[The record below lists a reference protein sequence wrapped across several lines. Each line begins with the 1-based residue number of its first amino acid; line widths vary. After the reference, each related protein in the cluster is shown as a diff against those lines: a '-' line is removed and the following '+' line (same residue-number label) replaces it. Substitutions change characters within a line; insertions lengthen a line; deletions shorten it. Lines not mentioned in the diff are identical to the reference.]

1 MDILQPYWIH
11 SFDFHPIRTQFL
23 SKSFDSFE
31 GVSSLQTWFQ
41 FFLGVASAT
50 PLQPSGLSHTSPA
63 SISCTEPA
71 REKKLTLISG
81 MAIEGITKHHLIRP
95 QFCGVS
101 VERAFIVGFTQ
112 EGLDGEKNGPYL
124 HYFQLGNVNVN

>member
-1 MDILQPYWIH
+1 
-11 SFDFHPIRTQFL
+11 
-23 SKSFDSFE
+23 
-31 GVSSLQTWFQ
+31 
-41 FFLGVASAT
+41 
-50 PLQPSGLSHTSPA
+50 
-63 SISCTEPA
+63 
-71 REKKLTLISG
+71 

-124 HYFQLGNVNVN
+124 HYFQLGNVNIN